1 MTTTFSTDP
10 KIYMKIRNKIL
21 KKIDLAETKRKWIY
35 AHVILCNCIY
45 LYDLFRDLRTIIKV

>member
-21 KKIDLAETKRKWIY
+21 KKIDLAETKKKMDICT
-35 AHVILCNCIY
+35 CNFMQ
-45 LYDLFRDLRTIIKV
+45 LYIFV